1 MHGNLWNKRLTTLMA
16 ATLALFLV
24 GLFAISVQAA
34 SDKYRLVWTGDPA
47 TTMTIGW
54 CQVSG
59 TPTGVK
65 YGTDPALTTLYH
77 SNRHYHPKPMTTPF
91 IRKVRPWSATSSN

>member
-47 TTMTIGW
+47 TTIDHRL
-54 CQVSG
+54 VSG
-59 TPTGVK
+59 QRAANRRQVWHRSGP
-65 YGTDPALTTLYH
+65 DHLYH
-77 SNRHYHPKPMTTPF
+77 SNRHYHP
-91 IRKVRPWSATSSN
+91 NL